1 VTVGCPSVP
10 GWVRGNAKN
19 SRNVGQY
26 CLSERGLFTAGRRVW
41 LCLTTSLGATGIQL
55 VLLGGMGFYTFW
67 GGKMLVG
74 EEPTQVA
81 PALLQAHLKHS
92 VVDLLGGHRN
102 HGELQ

>member
-1 VTVGCPSVP
+1 
-10 GWVRGNAKN
+10 
-19 SRNVGQY
+19 
-26 CLSERGLFTAGRRVW
+26 
-41 LCLTTSLGATGIQL
+41 
-55 VLLGGMGFYTFW
+55 
-67 GGKMLVG
+67 MLVG